1 MLFIH
6 SGVDV
11 ALNGQILKRLLDGP
25 AAQAVNLGLE
35 LMYTFAFPLRT
46 FMDQMQNILVDEVKV
61 VVLAILLYLIYFW
74 WRTGSRGH
82 LVGFIQ
88 HHMCTDCFQNMCGEL
103 IHVLQDSDIQ
113 DVEALYFFK
122 TSEDTDH
129 FDIYLH

>member
-1 MLFIH
+1 MLKKIYFLKVNSLKFTEGGKDLWKMKNLFVTSISRFKMLFIH

-61 VVLAILLYLIYFW
+61 VVLAILLYLIYF
-74 WRTGSRGH
+74 
-82 LVGFIQ
+82 
-88 HHMCTDCFQNMCGEL
+88 
-103 IHVLQDSDIQ
+103 
-113 DVEALYFFK
+113 
-122 TSEDTDH
+122 
-129 FDIYLH
+129 